1 MQKFFKK
8 GDDHLKM
15 ARHQKWGSP
24 TVFKLQTPNL
34 HQMNLLTHEK
44 SQWVNFQVF
53 ASKGDF
59 SPFLVFS
66 WRLLLASLN
75 RASFMARST
84 FIWTQKNI
92 FDKIS
97 YN

>member
-1 MQKFFKK
+1 MHLNLLHKIKILKQFLIEKK

-44 SQWVNFQVF
+44 SPWGQIFKFLPLKVIL
-53 ASKGDF
+53 A
-59 SPFLVFS
+59 PF
-66 WRLLLASLN
+66 
-75 RASFMARST
+75 
-84 FIWTQKNI
+84 
-92 FDKIS
+92 
-97 YN
+97 